1 MAYDVGKFA
10 AAHWAG
16 IYGLFLIICGVGCL
30 FIEPTAL
37 RYPAVVLTTGLGIW
51 VWSKRADSN

>member
-16 IYGLFLIICGVGCL
+16 IYGLFLIICGAGCL

-37 RYPAVVLTTGLGIW
+37 RYPAAVLTTGLGIW
-51 VWSKRADSN
+51 VWRKRAD